1 VTIPASESGSTCPCF
16 HSCPD
21 AVGRFALRLL
31 FHSVSEHDD
40 HSRRRRPGFHCTD
53 RSRDDEVGSFTL
65 SDHLDEAPL
74 VLAFFPGAFTSTCSH
89 EMNTFQARMS
99 DFEDAGATIYG
110 ISVDSPFA
118 QNAFRERLGLEYSL
132 LSDANREIIEKYGVS
147 MHWEEY
153 GLDGIAKRAVFV
165 VDADGDVSY
174 ARVVDGTKPEPD
186 YDEAIEAV
194 EAITA

>member
-1 VTIPASESGSTCPCF
+1 MVTAGDAA
-16 HSCPD
+16 PD
-21 AVGRFALRLL
+21 FTVPLAHG
-31 FHSVSEHDD
+31 
-40 HSRRRRPGFHCTD
+40 
-53 RSRDDEVGSFTL
+53 DDEVGSFTL
-65 SDHLDEAPL
+65 SNHLDEAPL

-89 EMNTFQARMS
+89 EMNTFQARLS
-99 DFEDAGATIYG
+99 EFEDAGATIYG

-132 LSDANREIIEKYGVS
+132 LSDANREIIEQYGVS

-174 ARVVDGTKPEPD
+174 AWVVDGTKTEPD
-186 YDEAIEAV
+186 YDEVVEAV
-194 EAITA
+194 EATTA